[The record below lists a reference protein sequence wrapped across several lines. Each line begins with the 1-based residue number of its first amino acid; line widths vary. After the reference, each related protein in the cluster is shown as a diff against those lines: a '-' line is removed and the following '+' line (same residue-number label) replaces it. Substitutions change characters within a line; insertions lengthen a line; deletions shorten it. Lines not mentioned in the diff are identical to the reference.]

1 MRRRVVLK
9 NHRRQPDGGG
19 RMTYD
24 PARVTTDLDF
34 VEGMLHV
41 VKGDEYTV
49 YLLVDKHNGNIHVVN
64 VIEN

>member
-1 MRRRVVLK
+1 
-9 NHRRQPDGGG
+9 
-19 RMTYD
+19 MTYD